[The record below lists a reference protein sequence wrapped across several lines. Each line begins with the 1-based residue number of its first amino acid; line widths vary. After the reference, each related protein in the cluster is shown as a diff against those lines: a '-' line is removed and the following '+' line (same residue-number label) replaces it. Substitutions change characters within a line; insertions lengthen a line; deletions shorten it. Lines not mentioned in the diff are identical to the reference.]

1 MDYKILQIIPAP
13 AGLMAHI
20 ANEDKTTT
28 AAPVVCLALIE
39 EKGQGC
45 EPFRYVDYMVGMD
58 EIEAAFPLWSRMR
71 HGRLSVPYLLPWM
84 PYLKSYRILRK
95 TPRPEYRRPGQYW
108 STP

>member
-1 MDYKILQIIPAP
+1 MEYKILQIIPAP

-58 EIEAAFPLWSRMR
+58 EIEAASRIADYV
-71 HGRLSVPYLLPWM
+71 GVQWGG
-84 PYLKSYRILRK
+84 I
-95 TPRPEYRRPGQYW
+95 PG
-108 STP
+108 